1 MRSKKTN
8 FLQGVILISGFLYF
22 IVGTLFFIS
31 PIWIGRLFKLDI
43 SSEWL
48 NVIPNNDLFFIV
60 YYTARGFAAL
70 VASAGAA
77 MILPLFDP
85 LRYRGLVYYTGV
97 VFPFLASVLFL
108 TAIGKAHN
116 NVIMVLGFMFLMIFL
131 FTLAALLIT
140 RNTAKLG
147 KE

>member
-8 FLQGVILISGFLYF
+8 FLQSVILISGLLYF
-22 IVGTLFFIS
+22 IIGTFIFIS
-31 PIWIGRLFKLDI
+31 PIWVGRLFKLDI

-70 VASAGAA
+70 VASVGAA

-85 LRYRGLVYYTGV
+85 LKYRGLVYYTGA
-97 VFPFLASVLFL
+97 VFPFLSSLLFL
-108 TAIGKAHN
+108 TSISKTHN
-116 NVIMVLGFMFLMIFL
+116 NVILVLGIIFL
-131 FTLAALLIT
+131 IIFLLTLTALLIT
-140 RNTAKLG
+140 KNIAKMG

>member
-8 FLQGVILISGFLYF
+8 FLQGVVLLSGLLYV
-22 IVGTLFFIS
+22 IIGTLFFIS

-70 VASAGAA
+70 VASIGAA
-77 MILPLFDP
+77 MVLPLFDP
-85 LRYRGLVYYTGV
+85 LKYRGLVYYTGV
-97 VFPFLASVLFL
+97 VFPFLSSFLFL
-108 TAIGKAHN
+108 TSITKTHN
-116 NVIMVLGFMFLMIFL
+116 NVILVLGAIFL
-131 FTLAALLIT
+131 ILFLLTLTALLIT
-140 RNTAKLG
+140 KNIAKMG